1 MTKKSLSLKR
11 FILGGPRSPAR
22 SEKRTSFSGLRSPR
36 IIFTMPKSLFDFM
49 VRRLL
54 NAVLKFLKG
63 PKFYTKSFTKI

>member
-11 FILGGPRSPAR
+11 FILGGPRSPVR
-22 SEKRTSFSGLRSPR
+22 CEKRTSFSGLWSLR

-49 VRRLL
+49 VRKLR

-63 PKFYTKSFTKI
+63 IKFYTKSFTEI